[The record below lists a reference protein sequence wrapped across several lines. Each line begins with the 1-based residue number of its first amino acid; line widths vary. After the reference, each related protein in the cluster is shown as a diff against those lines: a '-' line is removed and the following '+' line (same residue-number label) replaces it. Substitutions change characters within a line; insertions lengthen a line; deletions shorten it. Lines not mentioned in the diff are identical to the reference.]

1 MPHEGS
7 PLSSYTIVW
16 GLRSVLNVL
25 GPEGCHTASPAS
37 PASFAHA
44 DLEPLPLQVP
54 HEGNQLS
61 CCAAV
66 QGLQRS
72 VFVVPKP
79 GTFDTDAELEELQA
93 RAEGDASLKGPLMKR
108 LHVGRLESPAYN
120 IDVDSGPA
128 QWLARLSARQAVLCG
143 AWGA

>member
-61 CCAAV
+61 CCAVV